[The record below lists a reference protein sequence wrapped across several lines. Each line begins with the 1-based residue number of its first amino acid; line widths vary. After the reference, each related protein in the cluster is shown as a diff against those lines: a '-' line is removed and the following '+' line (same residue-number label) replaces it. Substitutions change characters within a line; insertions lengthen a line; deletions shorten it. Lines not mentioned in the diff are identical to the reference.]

1 MRNKE
6 NKLGELR
13 VKLHSVTNAEETP
26 SNLNKK
32 KQKKRRIGEFTN
44 SEEEVRMMNEDGGK
58 KDLEIKQLKEEN
70 EILKEH
76 LNERE
81 T

>member
-6 NKLGELR
+6 DKLGELR
-13 VKLHSVTNAEETP
+13 AKLHSVTNAEETP